1 MSEIREVERITGDI
15 SVVDSMGADL
25 ASIEGLTVSLSI
37 PEFAS
42 VYYDGSYEIDPTDD
56 VQTLQTQ
63 GLVMRQNL
71 KINPVPDSYGHIA
84 WNGTRILIY

>member
-25 ASIEGLTVSLSI
+25 ASIEGITVSLSI

-42 VYYDGSYEIDPTDD
+42 VYYDGAYEIDPTDD
-56 VQTLQTQ
+56 V
-63 GLVMRQNL
+63 
-71 KINPVPDSYGHIA
+71 
-84 WNGTRILIY
+84 